1 MEFDDSMPLFQRAST
16 PVKPRETAKV
26 MGSVMKVSEL
36 NRRVKN
42 MLEANLEL
50 LWVGGELSNVMR
62 AASGHWYFSLK
73 DESAQVRCVMFR
85 GRASH
90 VSFTP
95 ENGMQVEVRALPS
108 LYEARGEFQLGVETM
123 RRAGLGALFEA
134 FEKLK
139 AKLSH
144 EGLFDADRKKTLPIF
159 PRAIGVVTSLK
170 AAALR
175 DVLTTLQRRAP
186 MIPVIIYPTS
196 VQGAAAPAEIAKAI
210 DAANARAEIDT
221 LIICRGGGSI
231 EDLWAFNDETVARA
245 IVRLQTETD
254 IAVVSGVGHETD
266 FTICD
271 FVADQRAPT
280 PTAAAELV
288 SPNRADLLDEVAG
301 AKVELQRTMQRRI
314 ENTQQR
320 LDRATRTLTPPHER
334 LARERDRL
342 THLQARARHALDQQ
356 YSNATY
362 CLAMLRQRLAANR
375 PEQIRTKL
383 VAHLEM
389 NRIALKR
396 VLLNNLAHRHNDV
409 QARKNSLTLLSPLQV
424 LERGYSIVERSGKV
438 IRDAASLNVGDAISI
453 RVAAGSINADVTST
467 ENLPQSVP

>member
-1 MEFDDSMPLFQRAST
+1 MEFDDSMPLFQTNNASA
-16 PVKPRETAKV
+16 KPRDTAKAL
-26 MGSVMKVSEL
+26 GSVMKVSEL

-50 LWVGGELSNVMR
+50 LWVAGELSNVMR

-73 DESAQVRCVMFR
+73 DEAAQVRCVMFR
-85 GRASH
+85 ARASQ

-134 FEKLK
+134 FERLK
-139 AKLSH
+139 AKLSR
-144 EGLFDADRKKTLPIF
+144 EGLFGEDRKKALPTF

-175 DVLTTLQRRAP
+175 DVLTTLKRRAP
-186 MIPVIIYPTS
+186 MIPIIIYPTS
-196 VQGAAAPAEIAKAI
+196 VQGAAAPAEIAAAI

-231 EDLWAFNDETVARA
+231 EDLWAFNDEAVARA

-254 IAVVSGVGHETD
+254 IAVVAGVGHETD

-301 AKVELQRTMQRRI
+301 TKYELQRVMQRLLD
-314 ENTQQR
+314 NTQQR
-320 LDRATRTLTPPHER
+320 LDRATRALTPPHER

-342 THLQARARHALDQQ
+342 TLLHARARHALDQQ
-356 YSNATY
+356 HSNASY
-362 CLAMLRQRLAANR
+362 RLAMLRLRLAANR
-375 PEQIRTKL
+375 PEQIRIKL
-383 VAHLEM
+383 QAHLEM
-389 NRIALKR
+389 TRVALKR
-396 VLLNNLAHRHNDV
+396 ALLNGLAHRQNDV
-409 QARKNSLTLLSPLQV
+409 EARKNSLTLLSPLQV
-424 LERGYSIVERSGKV
+424 LERGYSIVERHGKV
-438 IRDAASLNVGDAISI
+438 VRDAASLSVGDAISI
-453 RVAAGSINADVTST
+453 RVAAGSINADVTATKNSSS
-467 ENLPQSVP
+467 P